1 MTEPPHSTPAF
12 GLSIPPDLAAGVWAN
27 IAIVSHSEHEFTLD
41 FVRRD
46 PYNPGTGILVARI
59 AGSAAFVN
67 QLIETLD
74 NNLDIYAKKVLPKEI
89 YDDGEGRDQGSGE
102 EV

>member
-1 MTEPPHSTPAF
+1 MTEPPDATPAF

-27 IAIVSHSEHEFTLD
+27 LAIVSHSEHEFTLD

-46 PYNPGTGILVARI
+46 PYDPNTGILVARI

-67 QLIETLD
+67 QLIETLN
-74 NNLDIYAKKVLPKEI
+74 NNLGIYAKKVLPKEI
-89 YDDGEGRDQGSGE
+89 YDDGEGKDQGSGE